1 MIALLREFA
10 DDPTVRLVAAL
21 IVIDFVLGVAA
32 GVKAKTFRLGWVSD
46 FLRADV
52 LGKVVPYFAVWGA
65 VRVSGDIELAG
76 YGMIEEVVGAAV
88 VLALSAS
95 ALNSLRDLNILPA
108 SAPDVVAGDA
118 TPPPQP

>member
-21 IVIDFVLGVAA
+21 ILVDFVLGVAA
-32 GVKAKTFRLGWVSD
+32 GLKAKTFRLGWLSD
-46 FLRADV
+46 FLRSDV

-76 YGMIEEVVGAAV
+76 HGAIEEIVGLAVIAAV
-88 VLALSAS
+88 SAS
-95 ALNSLRDLNILPA
+95 ILNSLRDLSLLPA
-108 SAPDVVAGDA
+108 STPDEVAGSD
-118 TPPPQP
+118 TPPPVP